1 MHWRESL
8 YVTGNWSFQN
18 RLQPLAYFHS
28 AIKKGERGKTKREKT
43 EREKERNGDIVKKG
57 KRERKEK
64 NEKRRK
70 REKRQE

>member
-18 RLQPLAYFHS
+18 RLQPLAYFHKCEEERRER
-28 AIKKGERGKTKREKT
+28 KKKKT